1 LSVRGPRF
9 ESSAVPP
16 RRLGGAAGRLRQV
29 PDPLAGRPLR
39 VGVLHRV
46 EQLLHEL
53 RREVHAPDDDARDV
67 PVLDLVVDAREGN
80 RELVVREADVREVR
94 VDARQVLRIEVQV
107 QLALLAFGVHRS
119 GYYSRGYGLQLPSL
133 RL

>member
-1 LSVRGPRF
+1 KNGAQTENCDVSRDRRKP
-9 ESSAVPP
+9 S
-16 RRLGGAAGRLRQV
+16 RLGAARRLRQI

-67 PVLDLVVDAREGN
+67 PVLDLVVDTREGD

-94 VDARQVLRIEVQV
+94 VDARQVLRVEVQV
-107 QLALLAFGVHRS
+107 ELALRAVGVHWS
-119 GYYSRGYGLQLPSL
+119 GYYSRGFGVQ
-133 RL
+133 